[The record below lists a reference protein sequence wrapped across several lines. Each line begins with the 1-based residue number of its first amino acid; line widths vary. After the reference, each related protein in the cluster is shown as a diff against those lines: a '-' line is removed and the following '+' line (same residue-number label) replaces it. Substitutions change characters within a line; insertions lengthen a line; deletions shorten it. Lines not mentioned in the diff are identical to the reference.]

1 MTRFHSSSPDHWTV
15 PRPAQDASMRFRTHG
30 KVQPMDTRLVSDGKV
45 YPRELGWKI
54 GAVVIPVLVV
64 VAANAWVLA

>member
-1 MTRFHSSSPDHWTV
+1 M
-15 PRPAQDASMRFRTHG
+15 PRPNHFTRPYQPCGRSSMDYGH
-30 KVQPMDTRLVSDGKV
+30 TRLVSDGKV

-54 GAVVIPVLVV
+54 AVVVIPVLVV